1 MLKFIEV
8 NIYLKVEN
16 FDLIVEHYGT
26 EFLSIFKSIRQTK
39 MKDKYICSSY
49 RLDINT
55 SPCSTD
61 IKSKHLY
68 EIFNYLQRFYILEE
82 IKSYFEEWS
91 CLMVIYDQNF
101 DQYDLLNL
109 DQKTIGMISDLGLA
123 LQFHVNDFS

>member
-61 IKSKHLY
+61 IKSKYLY

>member
-49 RLDINT
+49 RLDINI

-61 IKSKHLY
+61 IKSKHLC
-68 EIFNYLQRFYILEE
+68 EIFNYLQIFYIFEE
-82 IKSYFEEWS
+82 IKIYFEEWS

-101 DQYDLLNL
+101 DRYDLLNL
-109 DQKTIGMISDLGLA
+109 DQKTIAMISDLGLA